1 MIVMTEEQK
10 RAIDAHGEETYPNE
24 CCGIMLGEVLD
35 DGTKVLEEL
44 LPVDNSREDGEQYHR
59 FEIKAEDLLEAEK
72 VAASRHLDVVGFYH
86 SHPDHP
92 SVPSEYDRSHAFLF
106 YSYII
111 VAVEKGRA
119 GAFTSWELDKDFQFE
134 SEKLTIKE

>member
-59 FEIKAEDLLEAEK
+59 FEIKAEDLLK
-72 VAASRHLDVVGFYH
+72 PRRWRPPGIWMS
-86 SHPDHP
+86 
-92 SVPSEYDRSHAFLF
+92 SVSTIRIQTIHQNPVSMTVPMLSCFIPTSLLRW
-106 YSYII
+106 
-111 VAVEKGRA
+111 KRA
-119 GAFTSWELDKDFQFE
+119 GQVHSLHGNWTRISSLNQKN
-134 SEKLTIKE
+134 

>member
-1 MIVMTEEQK
+1 MIVMTEGQK

-72 VAASRHLDVVGFYH
+72 GPCKRFCGNFK
-86 SHPDHP
+86 
-92 SVPSEYDRSHAFLF
+92 
-106 YSYII
+106 I
-111 VAVEKGRA
+111 
-119 GAFTSWELDKDFQFE
+119 
-134 SEKLTIKE
+134 